1 MRLRLTSLTRAVSP
15 LLFRSSSPIGCPRL
29 YSTLGRRVDRR
40 RGYAR
45 HSKADTTVV
54 QFAGSLGAAASRASL
69 LGSSSPRWHALLL
82 LPRAPP
88 SRTRC
93 LCPPCPRTHILPN
106 TQSAAP
112 LFVGCRCCPAPYN
125 GKRSWGPLPAC
136 PGCRNKSH
144 PASTTNNQRTQMAR
158 SSKSTKTPR
167 EPDASVYY
175 CTEPWQRM
183 VTRYAAKAQ
192 LHL

>member
-1 MRLRLTSLTRAVSP
+1 MVQAYLLRIYLFEGTIPSFCLRLELSFTSQNL
-15 LLFRSSSPIGCPRL
+15 
-29 YSTLGRRVDRR
+29 
-40 RGYAR
+40 
-45 HSKADTTVV
+45 VV
-54 QFAGSLGAAASRASL
+54 QSAPTYTIVSSLGAVASTTSL
-69 LGSSSPRWHALLL
+69 LGSRSPRWRTLLL

-125 GKRSWGPLPAC
+125 GKRSLGPLPAC